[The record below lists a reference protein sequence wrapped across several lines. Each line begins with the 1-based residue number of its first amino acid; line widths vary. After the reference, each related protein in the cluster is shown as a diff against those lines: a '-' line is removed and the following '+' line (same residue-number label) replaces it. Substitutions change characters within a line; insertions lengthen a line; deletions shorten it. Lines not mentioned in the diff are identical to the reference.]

1 LVKLPIGDFRKNL
14 LLIPFYKLKDTFS
27 LPKAFLMGAIHNKIK
42 KLRES
47 QFTQQEMADAMNL
60 HLKTWQKIENGVTK
74 LDIDRL
80 KQIAEVLG
88 TTAEDLINVDDGV
101 YINEIKDNDVGFN
114 NSLITINHRPEDE
127 KALYERII
135 QDKDK
140 TISDKDKEIDFL
152 REMISKNKLQEKI

>member
-1 LVKLPIGDFRKNL
+1 
-14 LLIPFYKLKDTFS
+14 
-27 LPKAFLMGAIHNKIK
+27 MGAIHNKIK